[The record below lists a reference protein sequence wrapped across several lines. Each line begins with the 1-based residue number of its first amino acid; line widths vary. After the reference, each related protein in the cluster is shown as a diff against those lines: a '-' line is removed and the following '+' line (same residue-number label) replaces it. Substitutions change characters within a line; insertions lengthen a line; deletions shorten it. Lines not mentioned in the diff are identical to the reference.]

1 MKSKKSLSLLSFLL
15 CFYFGITQVLMPATS
30 IGSIER
36 FDLKLG
42 TANQAEIP
50 WLIIDGRDYASV
62 LALVSNG
69 YDRSQ
74 IESKEIIVGA
84 ERGGVVTLKVPIEL
98 ISELEA
104 LPGIEY
110 LELST
115 KISPNLERAV
125 RDARVDSVHQG
136 LDLPSAFTGR
146 DVLIGITDWGFD
158 YTHPMFYD
166 TTLTES
172 RILAAW
178 DQYKTSGPAPAGYTY
193 GTEYDT
199 PEELLAAKSDTAN
212 IYSYATH
219 GSHVAGI
226 AAGSGAGTKYRGVAF
241 DAQYLFATFLVDEGA
256 VLDAFEW
263 MYQKSLSED
272 KRLVI
277 NMSWGLYYFGT
288 LDGNSLVS
296 RAIDEYSSLGVVFV
310 TSGGNNGDSDFHIK
324 HEFAGDTLRS
334 RINFV
339 PNNAVNYQ
347 DGQSITAWG
356 NADESFAIS
365 FDVLDITNQLKG
377 SAPIYFTNSSS
388 PYTENDLIIG
398 LDTFHYDI
406 AIESAHPL
414 NNRSNARLRIDFPPS
429 GNKIVLKSTAASGT
443 VHYWNVLETTT
454 GVGNT
459 GWDFS
464 SLGVGYIAGDRK
476 YGIGEPACTK
486 SAISVGSHQAGI
498 WNNNEFIPFN
508 LSGFS
513 SQGPTLDERR
523 KPDLTAPGGGVIS
536 SISSYTDGG
545 YTPVSVIEFNDRE
558 YGFIGFSGTS
568 MSSPMVAGIAALMLE
583 ANPDMTSQMV
593 KDVLLETARED
604 QYTGNLADTGNNFW
618 GFGKAHAFQ
627 AMKRSLELL
636 AVEEVSDKPIET
648 RIFPN
653 PTKDVVNFKS
663 TMNEIWIYD
672 LEGRMIDSQ
681 FGTLTELNISN
692 LASGVYILMMKRKD
706 KNYIE
711 SLVVD

>member
-50 WLIIDGRDYASV
+50 LLIIDGRDYASV

-398 LDTFHYDI
+398 SDTFHYDI

>member
-398 LDTFHYDI
+398 SDTFHYDI

>member
-50 WLIIDGRDYASV
+50 WLIIDGREYASV

-398 LDTFHYDI
+398 SDTFHYDI

-545 YTPVSVIEFNDRE
+545 YTPVSVIGFNDRE

>member
-50 WLIIDGRDYASV
+50 WLIIDGREYASV

-377 SAPIYFTNSSS
+377 SAPIYFTN
-388 PYTENDLIIG
+388 
-398 LDTFHYDI
+398 
-406 AIESAHPL
+406 
-414 NNRSNARLRIDFPPS
+414 
-429 GNKIVLKSTAASGT
+429 
-443 VHYWNVLETTT
+443 
-454 GVGNT
+454 
-459 GWDFS
+459 
-464 SLGVGYIAGDRK
+464 
-476 YGIGEPACTK
+476 
-486 SAISVGSHQAGI
+486 
-498 WNNNEFIPFN
+498 
-508 LSGFS
+508 
-513 SQGPTLDERR
+513 
-523 KPDLTAPGGGVIS
+523 
-536 SISSYTDGG
+536 
-545 YTPVSVIEFNDRE
+545 
-558 YGFIGFSGTS
+558 
-568 MSSPMVAGIAALMLE
+568 
-583 ANPDMTSQMV
+583 
-593 KDVLLETARED
+593 
-604 QYTGNLADTGNNFW
+604 
-618 GFGKAHAFQ
+618 
-627 AMKRSLELL
+627 
-636 AVEEVSDKPIET
+636 
-648 RIFPN
+648 
-653 PTKDVVNFKS
+653 
-663 TMNEIWIYD
+663 
-672 LEGRMIDSQ
+672 
-681 FGTLTELNISN
+681 
-692 LASGVYILMMKRKD
+692 
-706 KNYIE
+706 
-711 SLVVD
+711 

>member
-398 LDTFHYDI
+398 SDTFHYDI

-692 LASGVYILMMKRKD
+692 LVSGVYILMMKRKD

>member
-1 MKSKKSLSLLSFLL
+1 MKSKKSLSLLSFIL
-15 CFYFGITQVLMPATS
+15 CFYFGITQVMMPATS

-50 WLIIDGRDYASV
+50 WLIIDGREYASV
-62 LALVSNG
+62 LALVSSG
-69 YDRSQ
+69 YNKRQ
-74 IESKEIIVGA
+74 IESKGIIVGA

-104 LPGIEY
+104 IPGIEY
-110 LELST
+110 LKLAS
-115 KISPNLERAV
+115 KVSPNLERAV
-125 RDARVDSVHQG
+125 RDARADSVHHG
-136 LDLPSAFTGR
+136 LDLPGAFTGKG
-146 DVLIGITDWGFD
+146 VLIGITDWGFD

-178 DQYKTSGPAPAGYTY
+178 DQYKTSGPAPEGYAY

-226 AAGSGAGTKYRGVAF
+226 AGGSGAGTKYRGVAF

-263 MYQKSLSED
+263 MYQKSILED
-272 KRLVI
+272 KRLII

-296 RAIDEYSSLGVVFV
+296 KAIDEYSELGVVFV

-356 NADESFAIS
+356 NVGESFAMS
-365 FDVLDITNQLKG
+365 FDVLDITNQLRG
-377 SAPIYFTNSSS
+377 SAPLFLTNSSVA
-388 PYTENDLIIG
+388 YTQDDLIIG
-398 LDTFHYDI
+398 SDTFHYNI

-414 NNRSNARLRIDFPPS
+414 NNRPHARLRIDFPPS
-429 GNKIVLKSTAASGT
+429 GNKIVLKSIAQSGT
-443 VHYWNVLETTT
+443 VHFWNVLETTT

-459 GWDFS
+459 GWDFT
-464 SLGVGYIAGDRK
+464 SLGGGYVAGDRQ

-486 SAISVGSHQAGI
+486 SAITVGSHQAGI

-523 KPDLTAPGGGVIS
+523 KPDVTAPGGGVIS

-545 YTPVSVIEFNDRE
+545 YTPVSVVEFNDRE

-583 ANPDMTSQMV
+583 ANREMTSQMV
-593 KDVLLETARED
+593 KDVLMETALED

-618 GFGKAHAFQ
+618 GFGKAHAFH
-627 AMKRSLELL
+627 AVKRSLELVGVDEL
-636 AVEEVSDKPIET
+636 EDEIKVSQVY
-648 RIFPN
+648 PN
-653 PTKDVVNFKS
+653 PASDIVYFKS
-663 TMNEIWIYD
+663 EMDEIWLYNLDGKLI
-672 LEGRMIDSQ
+672 R
-681 FGTLTELNISN
+681 NISGGQHQMDVSR
-692 LASGVYILMMKRKD
+692 LPAGAYIMMLKSSERNK
-706 KNYIE
+706 IE
-711 SLVVD
+711 RLIIE

>member
-1 MKSKKSLSLLSFLL
+1 MKSKKSLSLLSFIL
-15 CFYFGITQVLMPATS
+15 CFYFGITQVMMPATS

-50 WLIIDGRDYASV
+50 WLIIDGREYASV
-62 LALVSNG
+62 LALVSSG
-69 YDRSQ
+69 YNKRQ
-74 IESKEIIVGA
+74 IESKGIIVGA

-104 LPGIEY
+104 IPGIEY
-110 LELST
+110 LKLAS
-115 KISPNLERAV
+115 KVSPNLERAV
-125 RDARVDSVHQG
+125 RDARADSVHHG
-136 LDLPSAFTGR
+136 LDLPGAFTGKG
-146 DVLIGITDWGFD
+146 VLIGITDWGFD

-178 DQYKTSGPAPAGYTY
+178 DQYKTSGPAPEGYAY

-226 AAGSGAGTKYRGVAF
+226 AGGSGAGTKYRGVAF

-263 MYQKSLSED
+263 MYQKSILED
-272 KRLVI
+272 KRLII

-296 RAIDEYSSLGVVFV
+296 KAIDEYSELGVVFV

-356 NADESFAIS
+356 NVGESFAMS
-365 FDVLDITNQLKG
+365 FDVLDITNQLRG
-377 SAPIYFTNSSS
+377 SAPLFLTNSSVA
-388 PYTENDLIIG
+388 YTQDDLIIG
-398 LDTFHYDI
+398 SDTFHYDI

-414 NNRSNARLRIDFPPS
+414 NNRPHARLRIDFPPS
-429 GNKIVLKSTAASGT
+429 GNKIVLKSIAQSGT
-443 VHYWNVLETTT
+443 VHFWNVLETTT

-459 GWDFS
+459 GWDFT
-464 SLGVGYIAGDRK
+464 SLGGGYVAGDRQ

-486 SAISVGSHQAGI
+486 SAITVGSHQAGI
-498 WNNNEFIPFN
+498 WSNNEFIPFN

-523 KPDLTAPGGGVIS
+523 KPDVTAPGGGVIS

-545 YTPVSVIEFNDRE
+545 YTPVSVVEFNDRE

-583 ANPDMTSQMV
+583 ANREMTSQMV
-593 KDVLLETARED
+593 KDVLMETALED

-627 AMKRSLELL
+627 AVKRSLELVGVDEL
-636 AVEEVSDKPIET
+636 EDEIKVSQVY
-648 RIFPN
+648 PN
-653 PTKDVVNFKS
+653 PASDIVYFKS
-663 TMNEIWIYD
+663 EMDEIWLYNLDGKLI
-672 LEGRMIDSQ
+672 R
-681 FGTLTELNISN
+681 NISGGQHQMDVSR
-692 LASGVYILMMKRKD
+692 LPAGAYIMMLKSSERNK
-706 KNYIE
+706 IE
-711 SLVVD
+711 RLIIE

>member
-398 LDTFHYDI
+398 SDTFHYDI

-545 YTPVSVIEFNDRE
+545 YTPVSVIGFNDRE

>member
-1 MKSKKSLSLLSFLL
+1 
-15 CFYFGITQVLMPATS
+15 
-30 IGSIER
+30 
-36 FDLKLG
+36 
-42 TANQAEIP
+42 
-50 WLIIDGRDYASV
+50 
-62 LALVSNG
+62 
-69 YDRSQ
+69 
-74 IESKEIIVGA
+74 
-84 ERGGVVTLKVPIEL
+84 
-98 ISELEA
+98 
-104 LPGIEY
+104 
-110 LELST
+110 
-115 KISPNLERAV
+115 
-125 RDARVDSVHQG
+125 
-136 LDLPSAFTGR
+136 
-146 DVLIGITDWGFD
+146 
-158 YTHPMFYD
+158 
-166 TTLTES
+166 
-172 RILAAW
+172 
-178 DQYKTSGPAPAGYTY
+178 
-193 GTEYDT
+193 
-199 PEELLAAKSDTAN
+199 
-212 IYSYATH
+212 
-219 GSHVAGI
+219 
-226 AAGSGAGTKYRGVAF
+226 
-241 DAQYLFATFLVDEGA
+241 

-263 MYQKSLSED
+263 MYQKSLTEN

-324 HEFAGDTLRS
+324 YDFTADSLRS

-347 DGQSITAWG
+347 DGQSVTAWG
-356 NADESFAIS
+356 DEGEDFAIS
-365 FDVLDITNQLKG
+365 FEVLDITNQLKG

-398 LDTFHYDI
+398 SDTFHYDI

-414 NNRSNARLRIDFPPS
+414 NNRPHARLRIDFPPS

-593 KDVLLETARED
+593 KDVLMETARED

-618 GFGKAHAFQ
+618 GFGKAHAFH
-627 AMKRSLELL
+627 AVKRSLELL
-636 AVEEVSDKPIET
+636 AIEEVSDKPIET
-648 RIFPN
+648 MVFPN
-653 PTKDVVNFKS
+653 PTKDLVNFKS
-663 TMNEIWIYD
+663 TMNEVWIYD

-692 LASGVYILMMKRKD
+692 LASGVYILMMKSKD

>member
-1 MKSKKSLSLLSFLL
+1 MKSKKILSLLSFIL
-15 CFYFGITQVLMPATS
+15 CFYFGITQVMMPATS

-50 WLIIDGRDYASV
+50 WLIIDGREYASL
-62 LALVSNG
+62 LALVSSG
-69 YDRSQ
+69 YNKRK
-74 IESKEIIVGA
+74 IESKGIIVGA

-104 LPGIEY
+104 IPGIDY
-110 LELST
+110 LKLAS
-115 KISPNLERAV
+115 KVSPNLERAL
-125 RDARVDSVHQG
+125 RDVRVDSVHHG
-136 LDLPSAFTGR
+136 LDLPDAFTGK

-178 DQYKTSGPAPAGYTY
+178 DQYKTSGPAPEGYAY

-226 AAGSGAGTKYRGVAF
+226 AGGSGAGTKYRGVAF

-263 MYQKSLSED
+263 MYQKSILED
-272 KRLVI
+272 KRLII

-296 RAIDEYSSLGVVFV
+296 KAIDAYSELGVVFV

-356 NADESFAIS
+356 NVGESFAMS
-365 FDVLDITNQLKG
+365 FDVLDITNQLRG
-377 SAPIYFTNSSS
+377 SAPLFLTNSSVA
-388 PYTENDLIIG
+388 YTQDDLIIG
-398 LDTFHYDI
+398 SDTFHYDI

-414 NNRSNARLRIDFPPS
+414 NNRPHARLRIDFPPS
-429 GNKIVLKSTAASGT
+429 GNKIVLKSIAQSGT
-443 VHYWNVLETTT
+443 VHFWNVLETTT

-459 GWDFS
+459 GWDFT
-464 SLGVGYIAGDRK
+464 SLGGGYVAGDRQ

-486 SAISVGSHQAGI
+486 SAITVGSHQAGI

-545 YTPVSVIEFNDRE
+545 YTPVSVVEFNDRE

-583 ANPDMTSQMV
+583 ANSEMTSQMV
-593 KDVLLETARED
+593 KDVLMETALED
-604 QYTGNLADTGNNFW
+604 QYTGSLADTGNNFW

-627 AMKRSLELL
+627 AVKRSLELVGMDEL
-636 AVEEVSDKPIET
+636 EDEIKVSQVY
-648 RIFPN
+648 PN
-653 PTKDVVNFKS
+653 PASDIVYFKS
-663 TMNEIWIYD
+663 EMDEIWLYNLDGKLI
-672 LEGRMIDSQ
+672 R
-681 FGTLTELNISN
+681 NISGGQHQMDVSR
-692 LASGVYILMMKRKD
+692 LPAGAYIMMMKSSER
-706 KNYIE
+706 NNIE
-711 SLVVD
+711 RLIIE

>member
-50 WLIIDGRDYASV
+50 WLIIDGREYASV

>member
-1 MKSKKSLSLLSFLL
+1 
-15 CFYFGITQVLMPATS
+15 
-30 IGSIER
+30 
-36 FDLKLG
+36 
-42 TANQAEIP
+42 
-50 WLIIDGRDYASV
+50 
-62 LALVSNG
+62 
-69 YDRSQ
+69 
-74 IESKEIIVGA
+74 
-84 ERGGVVTLKVPIEL
+84 
-98 ISELEA
+98 
-104 LPGIEY
+104 
-110 LELST
+110 
-115 KISPNLERAV
+115 
-125 RDARVDSVHQG
+125 
-136 LDLPSAFTGR
+136 
-146 DVLIGITDWGFD
+146 
-158 YTHPMFYD
+158 
-166 TTLTES
+166 
-172 RILAAW
+172 
-178 DQYKTSGPAPAGYTY
+178 
-193 GTEYDT
+193 
-199 PEELLAAKSDTAN
+199 
-212 IYSYATH
+212 
-219 GSHVAGI
+219 
-226 AAGSGAGTKYRGVAF
+226 
-241 DAQYLFATFLVDEGA
+241 
-256 VLDAFEW
+256 
-263 MYQKSLSED
+263 
-272 KRLVI
+272 
-277 NMSWGLYYFGT
+277 
-288 LDGNSLVS
+288 
-296 RAIDEYSSLGVVFV
+296 
-310 TSGGNNGDSDFHIK
+310 
-324 HEFAGDTLRS
+324 
-334 RINFV
+334 
-339 PNNAVNYQ
+339 
-347 DGQSITAWG
+347 
-356 NADESFAIS
+356 
-365 FDVLDITNQLKG
+365 
-377 SAPIYFTNSSS
+377 
-388 PYTENDLIIG
+388 